1 MQRLVQSIETILACY
16 DCAVVPGLGG
26 FLMNRVEAR
35 YDASSHRAFP
45 AYRQVSF
52 NAQLT
57 FNDGLLA
64 QVYQKTYGLSF
75 EEANHAIKAAVDEL
89 FAHLDKGETLE
100 LGETGR
106 LHQTPDRRLVFEAF
120 AHHLLDADSYG
131 LEDFTVG
138 ASSAVAAAFAGDG
151 RAAGVDRRSAGQ
163 TASEAQPAAF
173 SFWKWT
179 AAVAASLI
187 LSILFSTD
195 PIGRRAEHS
204 PCQASLFPAT
214 AVSQCIGHLSADSAP
229 ETELAAVVADVVAPV
244 DAPETPAE
252 VAADVVAPVDAP
264 ETPAE
269 VAADVVAP
277 VDAPETPAEVQPLA
291 EAVAAEPSVPAEKAW
306 FIVIASFPSRAAA
319 EQHIQNKKLSEVF
332 PEVGITVSS
341 GRYRVYAAAVAGRSA
356 ALDALSGIRSQGPA
370 YEDAWICRQ

>member
-75 EEANHAIKAAVDEL
+75 EEANHAIKTAVDEL

-120 AHHLLDADSYG
+120 AHHLLDADTYG

-269 VAADVVAP
+269 V
-277 VDAPETPAEVQPLA
+277 QPLA